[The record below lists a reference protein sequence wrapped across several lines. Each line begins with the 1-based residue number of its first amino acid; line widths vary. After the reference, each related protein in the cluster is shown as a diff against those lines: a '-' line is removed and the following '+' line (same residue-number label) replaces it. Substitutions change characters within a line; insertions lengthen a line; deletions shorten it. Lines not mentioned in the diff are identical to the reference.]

1 MLAASLAPGQII
13 NLFIAEDG
21 ANNDLDLLLAND
33 ELEVV
38 GQSLGTGKFESLT
51 VPEAAGTQRYFI
63 QVDAFDGASNY
74 VLTVSQPGANPASA
88 APQESAMS
96 TQMAFV
102 PHQALVQ
109 MKDPADAGFGARSL
123 GATTRWLGQVP
134 GGPGLLA
141 LSPEVTA
148 RAAVAGSGFNIVDP
162 ALAARIATL
171 RAIKRVQRQAGVAWA
186 EPNPLRKPHAL
197 PNDEFF
203 SQQWHYGLINLPQAW
218 DITTGS
224 PEIRVAVADT
234 GVRLAH
240 PDLAG
245 KFDPADPDGFD
256 FVSDPA
262 LSLDG
267 DGIDTATPTIPE
279 TAGSPASAAFMAPMW
294 PARSVPPPTTA
305 AWGWPAWAGTRAS
318 CRCGCWAPTAPAAA
332 STSSMPCAMPPDCPT
347 ARAGARRA
355 QRMCST

>member
-1 MLAASLAPGQII
+1 M
-13 NLFIAEDG
+13 
-21 ANNDLDLLLAND
+21 
-33 ELEVV
+33 
-38 GQSLGTGKFESLT
+38 
-51 VPEAAGTQRYFI
+51 
-63 QVDAFDGASNY
+63 
-74 VLTVSQPGANPASA
+74 
-88 APQESAMS
+88 
-96 TQMAFV
+96 
-102 PHQALVQ
+102 
-109 MKDPADAGFGARSL
+109 
-123 GATTRWLGQVP
+123 
-134 GGPGLLA
+134 
-141 LSPEVTA
+141 
-148 RAAVAGSGFNIVDP
+148 DP

-186 EPNPLRKPHAL
+186 EPNALRKPHAL

-267 DGIDTATPTIPE
+267 DGIDSNADDPGDGGI
-279 TAGSPASAAFMAPMW
+279 AGVSSFHGTH
-294 PARSVPPPTTA
+294 V
-305 AWGWPAWAGTRAS
+305 AGTI
-318 CRCGCWAPTAPAAA
+318 GAATHNGGLGVVHSFA
-332 STSSMPCAMPPDCPT
+332 RGRVWLTTRSS
-347 ARAGARRA
+347 
-355 QRMCST
+355 SY